1 MTATAFQSWREV
13 PDSFWHWANFRP
25 EEFACK
31 ADGSLIVV
39 PEFMDRLQG
48 LRYRIGLPFVV
59 VSGYRTPA
67 YNASVST
74 TGQTG
79 PHTTGRAV
87 DIRISGPDAYDVLKA
102 APVFGFSGLGV
113 KQHGPFAGRFLH
125 LDDLDGDKRPRIWTY
140 GS

>member
-31 ADGSLIVV
+31 ADGSLVVV
-39 PEFMDRLQG
+39 PEFMDRLQR
-48 LRYRIGLPFVV
+48 LRYDMNWPFVI

-67 YNASVST
+67 YNTSVSN
-74 TGQTG
+74 TGPDG

-87 DIRISGPDAYDVLKA
+87 DIRVAGARAYELIGA
-102 APVFGFSGLGV
+102 AHDHSFTGIGV
-113 KQHGPFAGRFLH
+113 KQHGPWERRFLH
-125 LDDLDGDKRPRIWTY
+125 LDDLQGDKRPRIWTY
-140 GS
+140 FC